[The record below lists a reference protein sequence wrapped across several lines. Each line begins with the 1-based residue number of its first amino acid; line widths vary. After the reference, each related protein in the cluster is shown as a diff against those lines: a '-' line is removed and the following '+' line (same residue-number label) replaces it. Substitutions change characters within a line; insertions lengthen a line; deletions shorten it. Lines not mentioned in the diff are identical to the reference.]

1 MELSQKHKVF
11 AEAIIDG
18 LSPSDA
24 YYKAYNSENK
34 ETCRSRGHKLS
45 QNVTIAKYIKEK
57 ASKIEELATNKAA
70 DVLKDKIVSQVLTVE
85 ERKQI
90 LTDIAL
96 GKIQYKTYEVIQNEN
111 EDTGEVTFGTKPI
124 TVAEP
129 MISDRIRAISELSR
143 MVGDYATTKVA
154 QTDSEGKD
162 VKQIDYSKIS
172 KEALKELL
180 NAATES

>member
-70 DVLKDKIVSQVLTVE
+70 DVLKDKIVSKSLRLKKE
-85 ERKQI
+85 
-90 LTDIAL
+90 
-96 GKIQYKTYEVIQNEN
+96 
-111 EDTGEVTFGTKPI
+111 
-124 TVAEP
+124 
-129 MISDRIRAISELSR
+129 
-143 MVGDYATTKVA
+143 
-154 QTDSEGKD
+154 
-162 VKQIDYSKIS
+162 SKY
-172 KEALKELL
+172 
-180 NAATES
+180 